1 MGWCY
6 RTDIFD
12 VACGAI
18 LNPNNVSTKD
28 TLKGVLL
35 VISIDVGGR

>member
-1 MGWCY
+1 MGWYY

-28 TLKGVLL
+28 TLKGILL